1 MTALGFVMLTLVWS
15 AMLWIAA
22 KLLVMIGP
30 SPKLAQTIWRGAAVL
45 MILPFAAALLY
56 SVIPDARSLPLPD
69 LPLIEVTIGDVMRS
83 GVSLESTRPART
95 PPSVETFIGYLL
107 VTGWALRL
115 VVMGLGQV
123 RLQRLKEISRPT
135 DLSAAQW
142 AGALSLK
149 KAPLV
154 KMIPDGSPFVAGIR
168 SRLIFIP
175 EALAGINN
183 IQQVIAH
190 ECVHLAR
197 GDLVSRPIERL
208 IADIFWI
215 SPFAWLI
222 RAELDYWR
230 EAVVDE
236 VTAELTGDRLAY
248 ARALTLAAR
257 VARPKRMMPVAAFIL
272 PRKSTLKMRVTMV
285 LDTTPYRSS
294 RAGLAAAAFG
304 ILIVPIGLAQGAG
317 LQTPPTKQFSAS
329 IMDTAHVMTGYGDVM
344 YPGKTKPHWH
354 EGVDLANDYGT
365 PVRSPCDGKVVSVE
379 KDDKNGITIKLAS
392 DSGFKFRFTI
402 LSSAKV
408 KEGQSIKAGDVIGAV
423 GAPKGDMSQS
433 HVHIEVWKGKPA
445 LNGKETAMESMDP
458 FLLDGLILAD
468 ELYLTD
474 GSALISDNVS

>member
-15 AMLWIAA
+15 GMLWIAA

-45 MILPFAAALLY
+45 MILPFAAAFLY

-83 GVSLESTRPART
+83 GVSLESTRPTQT

-115 VVMGLGQV
+115 VVMGLGQM
-123 RLQRLKEISRPT
+123 RLQHLKKISRPT
-135 DLSAAQW
+135 DLSAARW
-142 AGALSLK
+142 AGALNLK

-168 SRLIFIP
+168 NRLIFVP
-175 EALAGINN
+175 EALASIDS

-197 GDLVSRPIERL
+197 GDLVARPIERL
-208 IADIFWI
+208 MADIFWI

-230 EAVVDE
+230 EAVVDD
-236 VTAELTGDRLAY
+236 VTTDLTGDRLAY

-257 VARPKRMMPVAAFIL
+257 VARPKKMMPVAAFIL
-272 PRKSTLKMRVTMV
+272 PRKSTLKMRVTML

-304 ILIVPIGLAQGAG
+304 ILIVPIGLVQGAG
-317 LQTPPTKQFSAS
+317 LQTLPTNQFSSS
-329 IMDTAHVMTGYGDVM
+329 IMDTAHVMTKYGNVM
-344 YPGKTKPHWH
+344 YPGKAKPHWH
-354 EGVDLANDYGT
+354 EGVDLANEYGAS
-365 PVRSPCDGKVVSVE
+365 VRSPCDGKIISVA
-379 KDDKNGITIKLAS
+379 KDDSYGINIKLVS
-392 DSGFKFRFTI
+392 ESGVKLRFAI

-408 KEGQSIKAGDVIGAV
+408 KEGQSIKAGDLIGTV
-423 GAPKGDMSQS
+423 GAPKGDMSKS
-433 HVHIEVWKGKPA
+433 HVHVEVWKGQPT
-445 LNGKETAMESMDP
+445 LNGKETAMKSMDP

-468 ELYLTD
+468 KLYLTD
-474 GSALISDNVS
+474 GSALISNKVS